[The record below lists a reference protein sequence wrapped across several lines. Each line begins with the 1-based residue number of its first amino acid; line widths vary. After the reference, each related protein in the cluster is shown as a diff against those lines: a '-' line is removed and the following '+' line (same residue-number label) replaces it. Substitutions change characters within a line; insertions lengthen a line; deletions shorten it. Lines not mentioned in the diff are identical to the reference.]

1 MVKIKIVLEGLD
13 GCGKDTQIAL
23 LKEKLDFTHFKYPTN
38 EFPSLR
44 EYLEKK
50 RELGPK
56 SLFLLFLADI
66 ANEQEKLEDTL
77 ELSIIDRYI
86 FSTICYD
93 NHFSYGQAKDL
104 VSDIGFVRPDMVIL
118 LDLPPEVAYKRKMEQ
133 KKKEGVSPDR
143 YDEDAEYL
151 KHVRE
156 RFLTLK
162 EDSFMCDKWVVL
174 DATKSPKELHKEI
187 LKLFKAMGTDTM

>member
-1 MVKIKIVLEGLD
+1 VGDNIKLVFEGQD

-23 LKEKLDFTHFKYPTN
+23 LKEKIDFTHFKYPTP
-38 EFPSLR
+38 EFPSIR

-50 RELGPK
+50 REISPK

-77 ELSIIDRYI
+77 ETCIIDRYV
-86 FSTICYD
+86 FSTIAYD
-93 NHFSYGQAKDL
+93 KHFPYGQAKDL
-104 VSDIGFVRPDMVIL
+104 VSDMDFVRPDIVVL
-118 LDLPPEVAYKRKMEQ
+118 LDLPPEVAHERKMKQ
-133 KKKEGVSPDR
+133 KEKEGVSPDR
-143 YDEDAEYL
+143 YDEDIEYL

-162 EDSFMCDKWVVL
+162 EDSFLCPNWVVL
-174 DATKSPKELHKEI
+174 DATKSPEELHTEI
-187 LKLFKAMGTDTM
+187 MKLLE

>member
-1 MVKIKIVLEGLD
+1 MRVIDIKIVFEGVD

-23 LKEKLDFTHFKYPTN
+23 LKEKLDFTHFKYPTDT
-38 EFPSLR
+38 FPSLR

-50 RELGPK
+50 RELSPK

-66 ANEQEKLEDTL
+66 ANEQEKLADML
-77 ELSIIDRYI
+77 ELSVIDRYV
-86 FSTICYD
+86 FSTIAYD
-93 NHFSYGQAKDL
+93 KHFSYGQAKDL
-104 VSDIGFVRPDMVIL
+104 VSDIGFVRPDLVIL

-133 KKKEGVSPDR
+133 KEAEGVSPDR
-143 YDEDAEYL
+143 YDEDVEYL

-162 EDSFMCDKWVVL
+162 EDSFMCDSWVVL
-174 DATKSPKELHKEI
+174 DATKSPKELHEEI
-187 LKLFKAMGTDTM
+187 LKLLK